1 MDVPLRSR
9 RGSLALIG
17 LAGLAG
23 CALSFTPADAQQVIA
38 GKGSVTIDLGVLDQ
52 LGPPVAGAYAP
63 GGQASSYPAAGYSQ
77 PSYGQT
83 SQTRGGLQFP
93 PTQYP
98 VSALTVPPPAGSAPY
113 VPSTNQA
120 SMPAA
125 SASSAS
131 TASAGGSAP
140 AATSSTVAAPPPPP
154 SETPATV
161 PMATATTTGSDTTT

>member
-77 PSYGQT
+77 PRYGPT
-83 SQTRGGLQFP
+83 SQTRGARG
-93 PTQYP
+93 
-98 VSALTVPPPAGSAPY
+98 AEGPAGR
-113 VPSTNQA
+113 
-120 SMPAA
+120 PAGTPPRRA
-125 SASSAS
+125 EP
-131 TASAGGSAP
+131 AP
-140 AATSSTVAAPPPPP
+140 ARPAEWRHPRPRPQGNGRDHGNTRVNRPRRHAAAGPARRSGSSTGP
-154 SETPATV
+154 TG
-161 PMATATTTGSDTTT
+161 TTSGQQRER